1 MSFFFRL
8 INKQKTFVENVMNT
22 VQKGFTL
29 IELMIVVAII
39 GILAAIAIPQYQNYV
54 TKSQVTRV
62 VGELGNLRT
71 LVDLCL
77 TDGNECSFNIP
88 ASSLL
93 GAETEQGSV
102 PTGGAA
108 GAAGGKQPTLSFVA
122 ATGAG
127 TITGTFG
134 AAASGAI
141 RTKTVVWTRATNADG
156 GDWAC
161 STTITEAKF
170 VPAGCKVGTG
180 E

>member
-1 MSFFFRL
+1 M
-8 INKQKTFVENVMNT
+8 KTM
-22 VQKGFTL
+22 QKGFTL

-77 TDGNECSFNIP
+77 TDGNECNFNIP

-93 GAETEQGSV
+93 GATAPAAGTV

-108 GAAGGKQPTLSFVA
+108 GAAGGKQPTLNFDE

-141 RTKTVVWTRATNADG
+141 RTKSVVWTRATNANG

-180 E
+180 Q